1 MEVWM
6 TTTVNDPT
14 ADTFASLGLDHIFV
28 EFLVRP
34 LGATFE
40 LHADLVQ
47 YNAFTGR
54 YLQHK
59 IGRQIAEDADDAIEA
74 ACDLEWDAHK
84 VLTDMDVNGTCKSP
98 CGFGEAIEKLFNGG
112 YGPYVIAAE

>member
-1 MEVWM
+1 M

-14 ADTFASLGLDHIFV
+14 ADTIAFLGLDHIFV
-28 EFLVRP
+28 ELLVRP

-54 YLQHK
+54 YLRDE
-59 IGRQIAEDADDAIEA
+59 IGRQIAEDADNASEA
-74 ACDLEWDAHK
+74 GCDLECDAHK

-98 CGFGEAIEKLFNGG
+98 CGFAEAIEKLFNGG
-112 YGPYVIAAE
+112 YGPHVIAAE

>member
-1 MEVWM
+1 M

-14 ADTFASLGLDHIFV
+14 ADTIASPGLDYIFV

-40 LHADLVQ
+40 LHTVLVQ

-54 YLQHK
+54 YLRNE
-59 IGRQIAEDADDAIEA
+59 IGHQIAEDADDAIEA
-74 ACDLEWDAHK
+74 GCDLEWDAHK
-84 VLTDMDVNGTCKSP
+84 VLTDMDVNGTFKSP
-98 CGFGEAIEKLFNGG
+98 CGSGETIEKLCNGG
-112 YGPYVIAAE
+112 YGSHVIAAE